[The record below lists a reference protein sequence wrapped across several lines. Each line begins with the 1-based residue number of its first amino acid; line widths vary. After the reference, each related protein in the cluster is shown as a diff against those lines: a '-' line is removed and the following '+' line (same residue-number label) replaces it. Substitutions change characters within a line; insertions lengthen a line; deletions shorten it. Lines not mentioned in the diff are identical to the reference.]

1 MSKIESKV
9 IQLAFS
15 KKYNYLHSLRYYEKH
30 QDNLR
35 RKLTTW
41 RETALAKKALKLAG
55 NPTSVL
61 DLPCGAGRFWP
72 MLANAPRN
80 KLFAADL
87 SEDMLNIAETYQS
100 PEIVNR
106 FTLFQSSAFDIKLK
120 DNAVD
125 TIFCMR
131 LLHHITTSENRVEIL
146 KEFHRVSND
155 TVIVSMWVE
164 GNLQAHNRKK
174 LESKRA
180 TGRLQNRIVISAKQA
195 EQEYRDAG
203 FKIVKHLDVLP
214 KISMWR
220 FYILKK
226 V

>member
-1 MSKIESKV
+1 MSEINNNVTK
-9 IQLAFS
+9 LAFS
-15 KKYNYLHSLRYYEKH
+15 DKYNHLHALRYYEKH
-30 QDNLR
+30 SNTIR

-41 RETALAKKALKLAG
+41 REMSLAKKALHIAG
-55 NPTSVL
+55 EPTSVL

-72 MLANAPRN
+72 ILAKAPRN
-80 KLFAADL
+80 WLFAADL
-87 SEDMLNIAETYQS
+87 SEDMLEVAETYQE
-100 PEIVNR
+100 PHIAER
-106 FTLFQSSAFDIKLK
+106 FELFQSSAFDIKMK

-125 TIFCMR
+125 NIFCMR
-131 LLHHITTSENRVEIL
+131 LLHHITDSKNRLAIL

-155 TVIVSMWVE
+155 TVILSMWVE
-164 GNLQAHNRKK
+164 GNLQANNRKK
-174 LESKRA
+174 LESKRGK
-180 TGRLQNRIVISAKQA
+180 GRLQNRIAISAQQA

-203 FKIVKHLDVLP
+203 FEIIKHLDVLP